1 MGEERNPYAT
11 PEARV
16 AERRRQPGSPY
27 KAVALGALTDLG
39 GTFLFSMLLMF
50 IYGVALSGSG
60 VQPED
65 MEAAMRDAAST
76 ESLFF
81 WVGSIGGC
89 GFSVLGGY
97 VCARIAGQSE
107 YTLGAILAV
116 VVVVLGMLLFGTG
129 GYDFG
134 MSVFLNAT
142 TVAAVIVGAWIG
154 KKQNRRPLPQG

>member
-1 MGEERNPYAT
+1 MSEQRNPYAT

-16 AERRRQPGSPY
+16 ADRRRQPGSPY

-39 GTFLFSMLLMF
+39 GTFLFSILLVF
-50 IYGVALSGSG
+50 AWGIAQSPDVATG
-60 VQPED
+60 
-65 MEAAMRDAAST
+65 EAITVDPWYS
-76 ESLFF
+76 

-97 VCARIAGQSE
+97 VCAYIAGQSE

-116 VVVVLGMLLFGTG
+116 IVVVLGMLLFGTG

-134 MSVFLNAT
+134 MTIFLNAT
-142 TVAAVIVGAWIG
+142 TVVAVMVGAWIG
-154 KKQNRRPLPQG
+154 KKRNRRPMPQG